1 MAVHSNLASL
11 LAMQSPGAAAI
22 SPPVG
27 MLPGGQ
33 LAQYLA
39 RMRMQGA
46 TAMPGAGMP
55 GGLPIAASGL
65 GGLMQGVAPR

>member
-11 LAMQSPGAAAI
+11 LAMQGGGA
-22 SPPVG
+22 SPPIG

-39 RMRMQGA
+39 KMRTQPGGMPMAGGV
-46 TAMPGAGMP
+46 MPGMMP
-55 GGLPIAASGL
+55 GVMPPQGL
-65 GGLMQGVAPR
+65 GSLQGVMPR